1 MTSTAVTS
9 IARALGLVLLG
20 TLVSAAQ
27 QPETKK
33 PETRER
39 VHEQIVTSE
48 LAIDA
53 RFRDFGNPN
62 RMGLLGVTRGGY
74 IDGFGAVFSL
84 QVALVPVPNIGPFR
98 PRISDKEKQQL
109 NMRKRQRLEDL
120 EVRARAILLEEG
132 GKLTVVPAGERI
144 ALVVSLFH
152 FAWEDL
158 NGLPSQLVMQAR
170 RKTLAD
176 HRAGRLDLAGLKK
189 QLEVNYF

>member
-33 PETRER
+33 PATREKVR
-39 VHEQIVTSE
+39 EQIVKSE

-62 RMGLLGVTRGGY
+62 RMGLVGVTRGGY
-74 IDGFGAVFSL
+74 IDGFGAVFNL

-120 EVRARAILLEEG
+120 EVRARTILLEEG
-132 GKLTVVPAGERI
+132 DKLTVVPAGEKI

-158 NGLPSQLVMQAR
+158 SGLPSQLVMQAR
-170 RKTLAD
+170 KKTLAD

>member
-33 PETRER
+33 PATRER
-39 VHEQIVTSE
+39 VREQIVKSE

-53 RFRDFGNPN
+53 RFLDFGNPN
-62 RMGLLGVTRGGY
+62 RMGLVGVTRGGY
-74 IDGFGAVFSL
+74 IDGFGVVFSL
-84 QVALVPVPNIGPFR
+84 EVALAPVPNIGPFR
-98 PRISDKEKQQL
+98 PSISDKEKQQL

-120 EVRARAILLEEG
+120 EVRARAILLDEG